1 MFGYWNNNFKRGRS
15 NAWNAIINLFC
26 WKSGGVQIIGWSELL
41 ELLRYVCV
49 PLCYRRGYE
58 RLNVDTELRSG
69 DLVSL
74 VLKNPQEYLGCL
86 GTEYGGK
93 TYNPVVFQTDLGIS
107 KFFSI
112 LKFIVSSCNI

>member
-1 MFGYWNNNFKRGRS
+1 MY
-15 NAWNAIINLFC
+15 
-26 WKSGGVQIIGWSELL
+26 VYL
-41 ELLRYVCV
+41 EHHPF

-69 DLVSL
+69 DLLSL